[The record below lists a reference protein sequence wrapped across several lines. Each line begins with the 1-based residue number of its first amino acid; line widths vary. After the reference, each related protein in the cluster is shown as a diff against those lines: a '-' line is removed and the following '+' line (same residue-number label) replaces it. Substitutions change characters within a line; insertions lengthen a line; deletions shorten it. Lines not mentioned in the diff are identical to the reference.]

1 VLRRLEPEEAPTLG
15 VPECLPSRVERLGGG
30 ELVFAPD
37 VTEVP
42 AEPTV
47 A

>member
-1 VLRRLEPEEAPTLG
+1 VLGRLEPEEAPALG
-15 VPECLPSRVERLGGG
+15 VPECLPARVERLGGG

-37 VTEVP
+37 VAEVP
-42 AEPTV
+42 AEPAV